1 MTTIKFII
9 DFILH
14 IDTHL
19 SEILSNYGTQTY
31 MILFTIIFCETG
43 LVFMPF
49 LPGDSLLFA
58 SGALWATNNLNI
70 IALVTVIFLAAVI
83 GDFVNYNIGRLFGGK
98 LLKQPWFIKLIR
110 QQNIDKSYAF
120 ISKHGGKSI
129 FLARFFPIIRTIVP
143 FIVGA
148 GNMQYAKFQTF
159 SILGSLLWVP
169 LFVFAGYFFGNIPII
184 KNNFTLVVFG
194 IIGISLLPMIISAIK
209 SKK

>member
-1 MTTIKFII
+1 MTTITFII

-14 IDTHL
+14 IDEHL
-19 SEILSNYGTQTY
+19 SDILSNYGPQTY

-58 SGALWATNNLNI
+58 SGALWATNQLNI
-70 IALVTVIFLAAVI
+70 FALVAIIFSAAVI

-98 LLKQPWFIKLIR
+98 LLKQAWFIKLIR
-110 QQNIDKSYAF
+110 QQNIDKSYDF
-120 ISKHGGKSI
+120 IAKHGGKAI

-148 GNMQYAKFQTF
+148 GKMEYAKFQIF

-169 LFVFAGYFFGNIPII
+169 LFTFAGYFFGNIPII

-209 SKK
+209 SRR